1 MTARLEKRV
10 LMEKR
15 RGVLAESG
23 QTLYETEQGR
33 TVHIKILS
41 ICDNVGDFF
50 WAIQKKKSAQHCPD
64 RHNFE
69 DTTNL

>member
-15 RGVLAESG
+15 RGVWAESG
-23 QTLYETEQGR
+23 QTLYETEQKR

-41 ICDNVGDFF
+41 RFDNVGE
-50 WAIQKKKSAQHCPD
+50 ILGNSKKEKCPALS
-64 RHNFE
+64 RS
-69 DTTNL
+69 T